1 MLPKSWD
8 YCKMMS
14 VKRANK
20 LEVRSVRFN
29 IPLLPI
35 QIAVQVQ
42 ADVRWRSL
50 RQIRFSVRSMLLAVA
65 VTAVCFTFL
74 AWFQAYMGQL
84 ARANNYHA
92 DQAFDPF
99 LPNVVNRP
107 WHAKMYNEYHTAI
120 RRYSMIALTLKTTLA
135 VLILIFIIGRV
146 MSWLFLRSRTLQ

>member
-1 MLPKSWD
+1 MT
-8 YCKMMS
+8 S

-35 QIAVQVQ
+35 QIVVRVQ
-42 ADVRWRSL
+42 ADLRWRSL
-50 RQIRFSVRSMLLAVA
+50 RQIRFSLRSMMLAVA
-65 VTAVCFTFL
+65 VTAVCFTIL
-74 AWFQAYMGQL
+74 AWYQAYMGQL

-120 RRYSMIALTLKTTLA
+120 RRYSMIAATLRATLA
-135 VLILIFIIGRV
+135 VFILIFIIGRV
-146 MSWLFLRSRTLQ
+146 MNWLLLRSRTMQ